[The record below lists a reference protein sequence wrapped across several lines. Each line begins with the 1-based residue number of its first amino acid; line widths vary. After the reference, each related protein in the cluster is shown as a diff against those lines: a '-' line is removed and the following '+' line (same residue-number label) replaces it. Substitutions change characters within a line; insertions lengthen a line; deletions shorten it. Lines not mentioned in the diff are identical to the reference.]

1 MAKNRMI
8 TMFILIVAMTFIG
21 YVVIDSLDNKT
32 TLVGQ
37 PLPTNE
43 EQPGESNTDKTTYDR
58 INEVGVTR
66 GMIAPDFT
74 LPLWGTNEKVALS
87 SYRGQIV
94 VLNLWASWCPPC
106 RDEMPDLNR
115 FYNDYKDKGVTV
127 LGVNMLM
134 EEANLA
140 VVDDFIE
147 EYDITFP
154 NVIDESISLTNQ
166 RGLVQSKLYSETIIP
181 RTYIIDQEGHI
192 FVAHK
197 GIISY
202 ELVEDLV
209 GKVKA
214 AQ

>member
-1 MAKNRMI
+1 MAKNRFI
-8 TMFILIVAMTFIG
+8 SMFIFFIAMMFIG
-21 YVVIDSLDNKT
+21 YVVVDSLDSKT
-32 TLVGQ
+32 DSASQLQQINQEMPKESGSSKTLY
-37 PLPTNE
+37 
-43 EQPGESNTDKTTYDR
+43 KR
-58 INEVGVTR
+58 INEVGVNR

-74 LPLWGTNEKVALS
+74 LTLWGTDEKVALS

-106 RDEMPDLNR
+106 RDEMPDLNQ

-134 EEANLA
+134 SEANLT
-140 VVDDFIE
+140 VVADFMK
-147 EYDITFP
+147 EYEITFP
-154 NVIDESISLTNQ
+154 NVIDESIGVTNQ
-166 RGLVQSKLYSETIIP
+166 RGLVQSKLYNATTIP

-192 FVAHK
+192 FVAHN

-209 GKVKA
+209 EKVKA

>member
-1 MAKNRMI
+1 MTKNRFI
-8 TMFILIVAMTFIG
+8 SMFIFFIAMMFIG
-21 YVVIDSLDNKT
+21 YVVVDSLDSKT
-32 TLVGQ
+32 DSASQLQ
-37 PLPTNE
+37 QINE
-43 EQPGESNTDKTTYDR
+43 EMPKESGSSKTLYKR
-58 INEVGVTR
+58 INEVGVNR

-74 LPLWGTNEKVALS
+74 LTLWGTDEKVALS

-106 RDEMPDLNR
+106 RDEMPDLNQ

-134 EEANLA
+134 SEANLT
-140 VVDDFIE
+140 VVDDFMK
-147 EYDITFP
+147 EYEITFP
-154 NVIDESISLTNQ
+154 NVIDESIGVTNQ
-166 RGLVQSKLYSETIIP
+166 RGLVQSKLYNATTIP

-192 FVAHK
+192 FVAHN

-209 GKVKA
+209 EKVKA